1 MSDICPDADLAA
13 AADVIQASDAVT
25 IISHIDADGI
35 TSESILSQAISRL
48 GISVK
53 TTFIRQF
60 DPLTLHQIPQD
71 DSLKIF
77 SDLGSGQ
84 QILIEQLGFE
94 SDQVI
99 IVDHH
104 VSQPSEREYLEV
116 NSLKYGEH
124 KTSAAGIAYL
134 IAKELDNTNKDL
146 AKLGIV
152 GNVGDMMD
160 REDLCLTGLSRVI
173 LKDAVDHGNVEIWER
188 DLNIYGIST
197 RPLPNALAYT
207 DDIDIPGIS
216 NDISGA
222 QRFLE
227 RLGISPVQGKIW
239 PVWQDLSFEEKQ
251 SVTSALVEHVIAHD
265 RSTDRMF
272 IDHYLFL
279 DERRD
284 YGPLLNASEYAT
296 LLNSCGR
303 WSKPGL
309 GSAIC
314 RGDRGVSYQEAD
326 IMLRN
331 HRSKIREVLE
341 YITDKGVSEYS
352 HMMFIHVGALF
363 PDTIVGIGAGMAL
376 SRLNP
381 KKPILIMC
389 EDSMDETVTK
399 VSMRTK
405 PDVIKSG
412 VDLQRA
418 LSTVAERYGGSGGG
432 HKIAAG
438 AFIPKDVERE
448 FVEDVN
454 RILAEQQKS
463 TTLFHQKS

>member
-1 MSDICPDADLAA
+1 MSDIRPDADLAA
-13 AADVIQASDAVT
+13 AAEVILAQDAVT

-48 GISVK
+48 DISVK
-53 TTFIRQF
+53 TTFIRQL

-146 AKLGIV
+146 AKLGVV

-173 LKDAVDHGNVEIWER
+173 LNDAVDNGNVEIWER

-207 DDIDIPGIS
+207 DDIEIPGIS

-227 RLGISPVQGKIW
+227 RLGISPVQGRMW

-251 SVTSALVEHVIAHD
+251 HVTSALVEHVIAHD

-314 RGDRGVSYQEAD
+314 RGDRGASYQEAD

-341 YITDKGVSEYS
+341 YITDSGVSEYS
-352 HMMFIHVGALF
+352 HMLFIHVGALF

-412 VDLQRA
+412 VDLQAA
-418 LSTVAERYGGSGGG
+418 LSMAAERYGGSGGG

-438 AFIPKDVERE
+438 AFIPKNVERE

-454 RILAEQQKS
+454 RILAEQHSHS
-463 TTLFHQKS
+463 TQFHQKS

>member
-1 MSDICPDADLAA
+1 MRQTCPDADLAA
-13 AADVIQASDAVT
+13 ASEVIQASDAVT

-48 GISVK
+48 EIPVK
-53 TTFIRQF
+53 TAFIRQL

-84 QILIEQLGFE
+84 QVLIEQLGFA
-94 SDQVI
+94 SDQVV

-104 VSQPSEREYLEV
+104 VSQPSESEYLEV

-134 IAKELDNTNKDL
+134 ISKELDSANTDL
-146 AKLGIV
+146 AKLGII

-160 REDLCLTGLSRVI
+160 REDLCFTGLAKTI
-173 LKDAVDHGNVEIWER
+173 LEDAINYGNVEIWKK

-227 RLGISPVQGKIW
+227 RLGVVSPHGKAW
-239 PVWQDLSFEEKQ
+239 PVWQDLSFEQKQ
-251 SVTSALVEHVIAHD
+251 SITSALVEHVIAHN
-265 RSTDRMF
+265 RSAERMF

-279 DERRD
+279 DERRE

-303 WSKPGL
+303 WSKPAL

-314 RGDRGVSYQEAD
+314 RGDRGTSYLEAD

-331 HRSKIREVLE
+331 HRAKIREVLE

-352 HMMFIHVGALF
+352 HMLFIHVGSLF
-363 PDTIVGIGAGMAL
+363 PDTIVGIGSGIAL

-412 VDLQRA
+412 VDLQAA
-418 LSTVAERYGGSGGG
+418 LSMVAEKYGGSGGG

-438 AFIPKDVERE
+438 AFIPKEVEQE

-454 RILAEQQKS
+454 RVLAEQFGTS
-463 TTLFHQKS
+463 ENNS

>member
-1 MSDICPDADLAA
+1 MNHICPDADLAA
-13 AADVIQASDAVT
+13 TAEIIQASNTVT

-35 TSESILSQAISRL
+35 TSESILSQSISRL
-48 GISVK
+48 DIPVQ
-53 TTFIRQF
+53 TTFIRQL

-84 QILIEQLGFE
+84 QTLIEQLGFPK
-94 SDQVI
+94 DQVI

-104 VSQPSEREYLEV
+104 VSQPGESEYLEV

-124 KTSAAGIAYL
+124 KTSAAGMAYL
-134 IAKELDNTNKDL
+134 IAKTLDSSNRDL
-146 AKLGIV
+146 AKLGII

-160 REDLCLTGLSRVI
+160 RQDLRLSGIAHTI
-173 LKDAVDHGNVEIWER
+173 LKDAVSHGNVDVWER

-207 DDIDIPGIS
+207 DDFEIPGIS
-216 NDISGA
+216 NDVSGA

-227 RLGISPVQGKIW
+227 RVGVSPLQGKTW
-239 PVWQDLSFEEKQ
+239 PVWQTLPFEQKQ
-251 SVTSALVEHVIAHD
+251 VVTSALVEHIVAHG
-265 RSTDRMF
+265 RSTERMF
-272 IDHYLFL
+272 IDHYLFF
-279 DERRD
+279 DERRE
-284 YGPLLNASEYAT
+284 YGPLLNASEFAT

-303 WSKPGL
+303 WSKPML

-314 RGDRGVSYQEAD
+314 RGDRGASYREAD

-331 HRSKIREVLE
+331 HRAKIREVLE
-341 YITDKGVSEYS
+341 YITDKGVSELS
-352 HMMFIHVGALF
+352 HMFFIHVGALF

-381 KKPILIMC
+381 RKPILIMC

-405 PDVIKSG
+405 PEVIKSG
-412 VDLQRA
+412 VDLQAA

-438 AFIPKDVERE
+438 AFIPKNVEKE
-448 FVEDVN
+448 FVVDVN
-454 RILAEQQKS
+454 RILAEQFRTS
-463 TTLFHQKS
+463 TITS

>member
-1 MSDICPDADLAA
+1 MSDICLDADLAA
-13 AADVIQASDAVT
+13 AAEVILASDAVT

-53 TTFIRQF
+53 TTFIRQL

-84 QILIEQLGFE
+84 QTLIEQLGFE

-104 VSQPSEREYLEV
+104 VSQPGEREYLEV

-134 IAKELDNTNKDL
+134 IARELDSTNKDL

-160 REDLCLTGLSRVI
+160 REDLRLTGLSHAI
-173 LKDAVDHGNVEIWER
+173 LKDAIDHGNVEIWER

-216 NDISGA
+216 NDVSGA

-227 RLGISPVQGKIW
+227 HLGISQIQGRW

-251 SVTSALVEHVIAHD
+251 LVTSALVEYVIAHN
-265 RSTDRMF
+265 RSTERMF

-284 YGPLLNASEYAT
+284 YAPLLNASEYAT

-303 WSKPGL
+303 WSKPLL

-341 YITDKGVSEYS
+341 YITDNGVSEYS
-352 HMMFIHVGALF
+352 HMLFIHVGGRF

-412 VDLQRA
+412 VDLQAA
-418 LSTVAERYGGSGGG
+418 LSTAAERYGGSGGG

-454 RILAEQQKS
+454 RILAEQFGAS
-463 TTLFHQKS
+463 ESNS